1 MIKKILKCESNP
13 YVTMYHNVAFPL
25 SIIQGNA
32 NQDITPWICGRY
44 INCMYDE
51 NSRNNQFNICIDD
64 EWGNTDGAL
73 SVQSMSVDRDVIERL
88 SIKYVDILKSL
99 INQNCYPNG
108 GYNEEYIPGK
118 WAYKNQYYKH
128 DFLLTGYDDEK
139 EVFHSIG
146 YLNNNVYSE
155 YEISYANMEDSL
167 KSIKDDR
174 LNFLFFKFNDSFDF
188 SYLNIKKI
196 HNELVEYVNC
206 YTTHIKNCHNQYF
219 GFDAIK
225 RLKVHINEKA
235 KNKSIDFRFTKGFL
249 EHKKM
254 MKIRFDYLCKTGF
267 ISSKLVE
274 ASEVVFRKSEMIHLL
289 AIKYMITQAD
299 ILIGRICDCLDV
311 VIELESEYLPQLL
324 ESLKNYLPEVD
335 NE

>member
-64 EWGNTDGAL
+64 EWGNVDGAL
-73 SVQSMSVDRDVIERL
+73 SVQSISVDRDVIERL
-88 SIKYVDILKSL
+88 SVKYVDILKSL

-118 WAYKNQYYKH
+118 KSYRQQYHKH
-128 DFLLTGYDDEK
+128 DFLLTGYDDK
-139 EVFHSIG
+139 QEVFYSVG
-146 YLNNNVYSE
+146 YLNNNSYSE
-155 YEISYANMEDSL
+155 YEISYSDMEDSL

-174 LNFLFFKFNDSFDF
+174 LKFLFFKFNEGVDF
-188 SYLNIKKI
+188 SCLNIKKI

-219 GFDAIK
+219 GFEAIK
-225 RLKVHINEKA
+225 RLRVHILEKVQD
-235 KNKSIDFRFTKGFL
+235 KDIDLRFTKGFW

-254 MKIRFDYLCKTGF
+254 MYLRLDYLCKLGF
-267 ISSKLVE
+267 ISSELVD
-274 ASEVVFRKSEMIHLL
+274 ASEAVLKKAELVHLL
-289 AIKYMITQAD
+289 AIKYLITQSD
-299 ILIGRICDCLDV
+299 SLIRRICNHLDDS
-311 VIELESEYLPQLL
+311 IEMETKYLP
-324 ESLKNYLPEVD
+324 EFIRCLKNYLPEVD